1 MMRLRATIRPTAG
14 RTQILVTKDGDDCLR
29 ASLPLRPA
37 HPLALR
43 TLLEGLAL
51 WHDHRVEA
59 VLVVDGPSATSPVD
73 TLLDGEL
80 WSRELAHV
88 RFDIRVRRKP
98 KRLRGPGDFRRL
110 YLLHGNRS

>member
-1 MMRLRATIRPTAG
+1 MRLRATIRRTAG
-14 RTQILVTKDGDDCLR
+14 RIQILATDEGDDCLR

-37 HPLALR
+37 HPQALR

-51 WHDHRVEA
+51 WHDRRIDA
-59 VLVVDGPSATSPVD
+59 VLVVDDPSVASPVD

-80 WSRELAHV
+80 WLPELAHV

-98 KRLRGPGDFRRL
+98 RRLRGPGDFRQL
-110 YLLHGNRS
+110 YLLHGGGS